1 MSNFTENLNDCFF
14 GNILIS
20 KLSKNLINDED
31 TAEDIQ
37 IKKIIISKINPLSST
52 QYDKTNVIVNHIFNH
67 IKYGSI
73 TSKSDYYIKKYQ
85 IVIPTSFSNNLK
97 YKCVL

>member
-14 GNILIS
+14 GNILIC
-20 KLSKNLINDED
+20 KLPKNLINDED

-37 IKKIIISKINPLSST
+37 IKKIIVSKINPSSSIQFT
-52 QYDKTNVIVNHIFNH
+52 KTNVIVNHIFNH

-73 TSKSDYYIKKYQ
+73 TSKSEFYIKKYE
-85 IVIPTSFSNNLK
+85 ISIPTSFSNNLK
-97 YKCVL
+97 YRSVL